1 MKKTIF
7 IFIFLLMFITTFASC
22 KKKNQDNENNKE
34 PEHVHEYK
42 LVNEVAATCTE
53 SGVKAHY
60 TCEGCDKIFD
70 ENKNETTLAA
80 LNISALN
87 HSWDEPTYEWNADN
101 SACTATR
108 VCKNDA
114 SHVETET
121 VNAEETHVDSG
132 CVVDGK
138 NTYTATFTNKAFE
151 KQEREYIID
160 HYGHSWG
167 YATYTWSADYSK
179 CTATRV
185 CNNDANHV
193 ETETVDSKS
202 RVMSEATE
210 EHEGAIL
217 YEATFTNEAFI
228 EQSEVV
234 MTPQLP
240 TLSKISFTLVED
252 SSGAYYSVKAA
263 SSSISGSL
271 VIPETYNDK
280 PVTKIDAAGF
290 EGTAITEVVIPASVT
305 CVETYAFHNCTK
317 LVEVK
322 FIDGAKSCE
331 IGMGAFKDCS
341 KLERFTLPSSLTEI
355 ESHLFNG
362 CTSLSYIDLKYL
374 GKLEE
379 IGNSAFDDCSNIS
392 FLYLPGSIKTISD
405 HALGDS
411 KKLSGFYYNGTQEDW
426 SKVVVR
432 PHGLPDTATIIVCTD
447 GQIVDYMVPEE

>member
-7 IFIFLLMFITTFASC
+7 IFIFLLMFFTTFASC

-42 LVNEVAATCTE
+42 LVDEVAATCTE

-87 HSWDEPTYEWNADN
+87 HSWDEPTYEWNDDN
-101 SACTATR
+101 SACTATH

-121 VNAEETHVDSG
+121 VKTEETHVDSG
-132 CVVDGK
+132 CEVDGK

-151 KQEREYIID
+151 KQEREYIIE

-167 YATYTWSADYSK
+167 YATYTWSDDHST

-185 CNNDANHV
+185 CNNDESHV
-193 ETETVDSKS
+193 ETETVNSKS
-202 RVMSEATE
+202 TVLSDATE
-210 EHEGAIL
+210 EHEGFIL
-217 YEATFTNEAFI
+217 YEATFTNEAFVDQYEDVTI
-228 EQSEVV
+228 
-234 MTPQLP
+234 PQLP
-240 TLSKISFTLVED
+240 TLSKLSFTLVED

-280 PVTKIDAAGF
+280 PVTKIDAGGF
-290 EGTAITEVVIPASVT
+290 DGTAITEVIIPSSVNS
-305 CVETYAFHNCTK
+305 VETYAFHSCTK

-322 FIDGAKSCE
+322 FIDGAKSCK
-331 IGMGAFKDCS
+331 IDMGAFKDCS
-341 KLERFTLPSSLTEI
+341 KLERFTLPSCLTKI
-355 ESHLFNG
+355 DSYLFGG

-374 GKLEE
+374 GNLEE
-379 IGNSAFDDCSNIS
+379 ICTSAFDDCSNIS
-392 FLYLPGSIKTISD
+392 FLYLPGSIKKISD
-405 HALGDS
+405 QAFGDC
-411 KKLSGFYYNGTQEDW
+411 KKLDGFYYNGTQDDW
-426 SKVVVR
+426 SKVEVK
-432 PHGLPDTATIIVCTD
+432 PHGLPDTATVIVCTD
-447 GQIVDYMVPEE
+447 GLIENYFVPQE